1 MSPMMESSADVLNLL
16 RGVHSPGEGPQ
27 SSCAKPGSTAT
38 GSALLGGGLA
48 CSPIPWRVRE
58 SPSQGKPEDITGRPA
73 AACDKGVAKATS
85 ESTEQTGPRQDKNSA
100 KEHHSRDHRIS
111 NRGIVGGG
119 PDGELLLGP
128 LLPEEEASLGTV
140 TAGELGPGQQ
150 GKRAMNKS
158 SLKGVIRGQ
167 SPWDDSVRTA
177 RYPTWQLARFRRDP
191 NRLSSETPTT
201 PFAHQL
207 RGDDLQP
214 FLWRPEAV
222 PALAGSEGRTQTTET
237 GPAEARGRGQKA
249 LSHQRQRWVAWEA
262 DRVVL
267 RGARKTAAS
276 ISDGKLTSAR
286 AGGGGD
292 VESNHPGKS
301 QRRVELPKAAVTDE
315 TGQKRGGDA
324 FTALEPG
331 CVKNY
336 EDVGNF
342 HIQAKIWF
350 SSGVGWGAE
359 LQLLK
364 DVHDPSKRPYLI
376 LETHGVQGQDGVL
389 DRMTRGKQRASLV
402 LRLLPGVPQR
412 RAAYRRA
419 REPAEPGGHTRPQAP
434 RGSAAPAL

>member
-1 MSPMMESSADVLNLL
+1 M
-16 RGVHSPGEGPQ
+16 
-27 SSCAKPGSTAT
+27 
-38 GSALLGGGLA
+38 
-48 CSPIPWRVRE
+48 
-58 SPSQGKPEDITGRPA
+58 
-73 AACDKGVAKATS
+73 
-85 ESTEQTGPRQDKNSA
+85 
-100 KEHHSRDHRIS
+100 
-111 NRGIVGGG
+111 
-119 PDGELLLGP
+119 
-128 LLPEEEASLGTV
+128 
-140 TAGELGPGQQ
+140 
-150 GKRAMNKS
+150 
-158 SLKGVIRGQ
+158 
-167 SPWDDSVRTA
+167 
-177 RYPTWQLARFRRDP
+177 
-191 NRLSSETPTT
+191 
-201 PFAHQL
+201 
-207 RGDDLQP
+207 
-214 FLWRPEAV
+214 
-222 PALAGSEGRTQTTET
+222 
-237 GPAEARGRGQKA
+237 
-249 LSHQRQRWVAWEA
+249 
-262 DRVVL
+262 
-267 RGARKTAAS
+267 
-276 ISDGKLTSAR
+276 
-286 AGGGGD
+286 
-292 VESNHPGKS
+292 
-301 QRRVELPKAAVTDE
+301 ELPKAAVTDE